1 MFGFI
6 KIYLKFLY
14 IFYSVRRIQVIDDEL
29 DYFLIDNRW
38 LSKIEK
44 VKLKKRE
51 EELRVQRYVLRKDR
65 KITLDFVGR

>member
-65 KITLDFVGR
+65 KITLDFAGR